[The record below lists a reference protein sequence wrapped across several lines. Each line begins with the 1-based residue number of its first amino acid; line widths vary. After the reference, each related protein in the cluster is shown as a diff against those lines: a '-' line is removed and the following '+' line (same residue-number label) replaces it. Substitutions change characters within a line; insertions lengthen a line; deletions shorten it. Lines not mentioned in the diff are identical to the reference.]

1 MASDATL
8 RDSMNQSEPGRQL
21 DVLRDIQVGDLLNAL
36 VAAMS
41 ATEAGVSASSQVCT
55 LAGTPTVLWDAKIAT
70 GGTTGSKK
78 VLRVS
83 NAFLTANSPPVGS
96 CFWDGS
102 TKVKF
107 NATDNC
113 TTADFKYPKAADATV
128 GYFQRALGQQ
138 DG

>member
-8 RDSMNQSEPGRQL
+8 RDTMNQGEAGRLADL
-21 DVLRDIQVGDLLNAL
+21 DRDLLMGEFFNSRINA
-36 VAAMS
+36 MT

-55 LAGTPTVLWDAKIAT
+55 LAATPLVLWDAKIAT
-70 GGTTGSKK
+70 GTTTGSKLVRK
-78 VLRVS
+78 VS
-83 NAFLTANSPPVGS
+83 NAFLTANNPPVGS

-107 NATDNC
+107 NSADNC
-113 TTADFKYPKAADATV
+113 TTADFKYPKAADTTCS
-128 GYFQRALGQQ
+128 YLQRFMGQQ